1 MLKFLLECS
10 FSYGFYQKNKTLTR
24 DNLSIRKK
32 LDDMSCLFCS
42 EHESVHPLFFECS
55 VAKQMWV
62 YLSEV
67 CDREVGNDFQSI
79 GQMWLCN
86 NRFLVCNIFCA
97 AALWGLWKLRNN
109 ICF

>member
-86 NRFLVCNIFCA
+86 NRFLVYNIFCA
-97 AALWGLWKLRNN
+97 VALWGL
-109 ICF
+109 